1 MAHATSLDKQWDA
14 LMALCQQEAQLQ
26 AENHPK
32 LLRFVSGQIDA
43 LAREMGFSD
52 KRIEKREFRAQRR
65 GRHIVQ
71 VSTD

>member
-1 MAHATSLDKQWDA
+1 MAHSTALDKQWDA
-14 LMALCQQEAQLQ
+14 LMALCQQEVQLQ
-26 AENHPK
+26 AEHHPK
-32 LLRFVSGQIDA
+32 LLRFVSGQIDS
-43 LAREMGFSD
+43 LAREMGFSE

>member
-1 MAHATSLDKQWDA
+1 MSHSTPLDKQWDA
-14 LMALCQQEAQLQ
+14 LMALCQQEVQLQ
-26 AENHPK
+26 GENHPR

-43 LAREMGFSD
+43 LAREMGFSE
-52 KRIEKREFRAQRR
+52 KRIERREFRAQRR